1 MGYISEEE
9 NYLWDEA
16 YEWAYQ
22 RAREEGDVDIDHDE
36 DLIDAWAA
44 EYYEDLKIATTEG
57 TLDEVYKHRLIPKKN
72 RK

>member
-1 MGYISEEE
+1 MGYLSKEEE
-9 NYLWDEA
+9 YLWNKA

-44 EYYEDLKIATTEG
+44 EYYKDLMKG
-57 TLDEVYKHRLIPKKN
+57 
-72 RK
+72 